1 MVTTGQGAMPGD
13 PLAARKMSVAGRNLE
28 RMSEHATEPP
38 VVEPVSGLPEG
49 LAAELAD
56 MPPGPELAV
65 ALAAV
70 DRTRLSGYDMV
81 VVLRARSRQLAHE
94 QAEFAADLT
103 VVAVCVRA
111 ETAHIS
117 SVWDSDIPALAAS
130 EIAAALTWTKRAA
143 KARLEDARLLVEG
156 VPPAWAALR
165 AGDIDLPKA
174 RVLAEG
180 TWTLPASLA
189 RRVAEQ
195 ILPEAPGL
203 TTGQLA
209 YRLRRLVLEVDP
221 DAATKDYENGV
232 AQRKVTRG
240 LNPDGTAYLA
250 GCNLPADQT
259 AAADERLDALAR
271 AVKQAGDDRPMDV
284 IRADV
289 FLGVLAG
296 TFTGP
301 SPISRRGVIELTCD
315 LPTLMGLAD
324 HPGELAGWGPVIAD
338 IARHI
343 TADRTTTDTDT
354 VWRYSITNP
363 ITGGLAFHGTTRK
376 RPTQPQP
383 QPNRPDR
390 DPRRAPTGTQRAFV
404 VARDRTCRGPGC
416 RVPAARTHLDHI
428 TDHADGGPTQ
438 VWNLDCKCA
447 ACHHL
452 KDAGWKVHR
461 NHLDE
466 VVWTSPLGHTY
477 TIPAEPITTPRHL
490 TPIENLLLQTLRRR
504 T

>member
-1 MVTTGQGAMPGD
+1 
-13 PLAARKMSVAGRNLE
+13 
-28 RMSEHATEPP
+28 MSEHAAESP
-38 VVEPVSGLPEG
+38 VAPAVEPVSGLPDG
-49 LAAELAD
+49 LGAELAG
-56 MPPGPELAV
+56 MPPGPGLAA

-70 DRTRLSGYDMV
+70 DRSSLSGYDMV
-81 VVLRARSRQLAHE
+81 IVLRARSRQLAHE
-94 QAEFAADLT
+94 QAEFAADLAA
-103 VVAVCVRA
+103 VASCVRA

-143 KARLEDARLLVEG
+143 RARLDEAWQLLGG
-156 VPPAWAALR
+156 VPAVWAALR
-165 AGDIDLPKA
+165 AGVIDLPKA

-180 TWTLPASLA
+180 TWVLPAA
-189 RRVAEQ
+189 AAGRVVAQ
-195 ILPEAPGL
+195 ILPDAPDL

-209 YRLRRLVLEVDP
+209 YRLRRLVLDADP
-221 DAATKDYENGV
+221 DAARKDYENGV
-232 AQRKVTRG
+232 ARRKVTRG

-250 GCNLPADQT
+250 GCNLPAEQT

-271 AVKQAGDDRPMDV
+271 AAKQAGDGRPIDQ

-289 FLGVLAG
+289 FLAILAG
-296 TFTGP
+296 TYTGP
-301 SPISRRGVIELTCD
+301 APIGRRGVIELTCD

-343 TADRTTTDTDT
+343 AAARTTTDTATDT

-363 ITGGLAFHGTTRK
+363 ITGGLAFHGTTRA
-376 RPTQPQP
+376 RPTQP
-383 QPNRPDR
+383 NRPAR
-390 DPRRAPTGTQRAFV
+390 DPRRAPTDRQRAFV

-416 RVPAARTHLDHI
+416 RVPAARTQIDHI
-428 TDHADGGPTQ
+428 TGHAHGGPTQ
-438 VWNLDCKCA
+438 VWNLDCKCG

-452 KDAGWKVHR
+452 KDAGWHVHR
-461 NHLDE
+461 NRLDE

-477 TIPAEPITTPRHL
+477 TVPAEPITTPRRL
-490 TPIENLLLQTLRRR
+490 TPTEDLLLQTLRRR